1 MSCGIVC
8 PGLGVWFVSAD
19 TTLTTLPSQKRGP
32 LAYLP
37 GEMLSLQPIV
47 ETKNQS
53 CLWSSTCVPWH
64 AKLTHITKS
73 ISKSL
78 SLIEFLCHSE
88 ELSGI
93 WDFQNYCFFI
103 ISTSLVRKLGGW
115 LAGWLAVWF
124 HEVFTSWGGSVTA
137 LCFLYALL
145 TYWLLNSILIKT
157 FGNNEENVHKKLF
170 LQNWVNPKT
179 SRLTHLTANLCGFYK
194 ECSAF
199 AIFETCLKSCFC
211 TVKF

>member
-19 TTLTTLPSQKRGP
+19 ATLTTLPSQKRGP

-78 SLIEFLCHSE
+78 SLTEFLCHSEE

-103 ISTSLVRKLGGW
+103 ISTSLVRKL
-115 LAGWLAVWF
+115 AGWLYDFMKCSPLGVAVLLLF
-124 HEVFTSWGGSVTA
+124 VFSMP
-137 LCFLYALL
+137 FLHTGYLIQ
-145 TYWLLNSILIKT
+145 YWLKHLGTMRRMFTRSFSCRTELIL
-157 FGNNEENVHKKLF
+157 KL
-170 LQNWVNPKT
+170 PD
-179 SRLTHLTANLCGFYK
+179 SP
-194 ECSAF
+194 
-199 AIFETCLKSCFC
+199 I
-211 TVKF
+211 